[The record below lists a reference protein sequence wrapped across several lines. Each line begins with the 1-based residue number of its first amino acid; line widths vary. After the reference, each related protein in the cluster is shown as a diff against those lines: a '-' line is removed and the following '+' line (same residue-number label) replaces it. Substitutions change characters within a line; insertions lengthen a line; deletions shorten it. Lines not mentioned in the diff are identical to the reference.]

1 MTMLKFVINKT
12 LTKSAVAIFAIIIA
26 VSCTEDIDIKLDST
40 YDRLVVYGELTTD
53 TMAHSIMIT
62 RSMDYYNPEAPQGVS
77 GALVSI
83 SWNSNVIELLESD
96 TLPGRYETPVDF
108 YGVPNNEY
116 TLTIENVD
124 IDDDGIMEIYKA
136 KSKLNSVNVIDSIRL
151 RNWPQFEQMSIR
163 LWAQD
168 SISKDFYL
176 IRGKKNG
183 VLITDSLGE
192 WGITDD
198 AIFNGNNTGGIDVVF
213 LDQNNQSEK
222 LEVGDTVMLE
232 VSSITEEFFTFLSQA
247 NSATGTQTPLFNSTP
262 GNVRGNISNGAIG
275 FFAAHSIS
283 RASLVVAPMK

>member
-1 MTMLKFVINKT
+1 
-12 LTKSAVAIFAIIIA
+12 
-26 VSCTEDIDIKLDST
+26 
-40 YDRLVVYGELTTD
+40 
-53 TMAHSIMIT
+53 
-62 RSMDYYNPEAPQGVS
+62 
-77 GALVSI
+77 
-83 SWNSNVIELLESD
+83 
-96 TLPGRYETPVDF
+96 
-108 YGVPNNEY
+108 